1 MDHRLHEGDRI
12 MPREEGEARADHWL
26 AQDMAGLLGQIP
38 PPAPPPAPCPDPGCD
53 LPCHPLD
60 PKNDVASWLSASR
73 PGRKLHFIRPR
84 AARINMGIFAV
95 QHLRIYPDWLNS
107 MQLENNA

>member
-1 MDHRLHEGDRI
+1 
-12 MPREEGEARADHWL
+12 MPV
-26 AQDMAGLLGQIP
+26 LLGQIP
-38 PPAPPPAPCPDPGCD
+38 ARAQPAARCHDHGCD

-84 AARINMGIFAV
+84 AAHSKMGIFAV
-95 QHLRIYPDWLNS
+95 QHLRICPDWLNS